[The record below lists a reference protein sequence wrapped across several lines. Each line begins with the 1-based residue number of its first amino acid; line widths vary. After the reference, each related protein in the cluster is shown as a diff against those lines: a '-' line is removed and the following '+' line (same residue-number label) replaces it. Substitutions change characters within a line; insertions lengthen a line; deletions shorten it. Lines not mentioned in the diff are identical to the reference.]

1 MEPQCQ
7 RSHARREFS
16 IRVNFQLL
24 PAVLVVY
31 LVCHPDTE
39 FLSESSQESAG
50 SHQDASVGPGAY
62 ISIGNAQRQSHPQ
75 PPGIWLQTCN
85 AEDISI
91 CTIAQI
97 AFMLPGTLSRWCLY
111 YASLPA
117 RCIGSSATQ
126 YSCVI
131 MVDLIII
138 YLIGLLETYDFW
150 LTAHTSGGIGETR
163 EAHQH
168 VR

>member
-1 MEPQCQ
+1 MSTVPRTKGIFDSC
-7 RSHARREFS
+7 EFS
-16 IRVNFQLL
+16 ALTSCISCVPRVPPRYYPSPHN
-24 PAVLVVY
+24 
-31 LVCHPDTE
+31 
-39 FLSESSQESAG
+39 ESAG

-138 YLIGLLETYDFW
+138 CLIGLLETYDFW